1 MIPMVRSETTTVT
14 LLLKALI
21 GIGVSLML
29 VVADRAGWMSS
40 VRGGIEV
47 ILTPSVRFVG
57 RGASLVRSGREMVSL
72 VVSRQ
77 QRVGDLERQN
87 VSLSMQLVE
96 AINRQKKQ
104 NAADDLTKE
113 AAELV
118 ERFDARPVRV
128 ISTGRSF
135 LIENTGFLREGDAVA
150 SPEGAFVG
158 VVDRLGRWTANIR
171 LVSNRD
177 TRLPVVIITPRGEQI
192 EGEVVGSTGGIVTLE
207 RVLTEKQLDED
218 MMITTSG
225 SRDNLPPGLLIGW
238 VGNQKEKKEEA
249 VYQSLGVKL
258 AMKVEKLETV
268 FILTPKP

>member
-1 MIPMVRSETTTVT
+1 MNIRSETTTAA
-14 LLLKALI
+14 LLQKGLVGI
-21 GIGVSLML
+21 GIGLAL
-29 VVADRAGWMSS
+29 VVADRAGWMAF
-40 VRGGIEV
+40 VRGGIEAV
-47 ILTPSVRFVG
+47 LTPSVRFVG
-57 RGASLVRSGREMVSL
+57 RGVSLVRSGREMVSF

-77 QRVGDLERQN
+77 QRIGDLERQN
-87 VSLSMQLVE
+87 VSLSMQLAE
-96 AINRQKKQ
+96 MIDRQKKQ
-104 NAADDLTKE
+104 RAADDLIKE

-128 ISTGRSF
+128 VSAGQSF
-135 LIENTGFLREGDAVA
+135 LIENTGVLREGDVVA

-158 VVDRLGRWTANIR
+158 VVDRLGRWTASIR

-177 TRLPVVIITPRGEQI
+177 TRLPVVIITPRGEQV

-218 MMITTSG
+218 MMIATSG

-249 VYQSLGVKL
+249 VYQSLEVKL